1 MNTGSFDSQY
11 ENILLIPIHPKGN
24 NQTSNNHSYAL
35 SEDQALRLKLTDSKI
50 IS

>member
-11 ENILLIPIHPKGN
+11 ENILLIPKYLPRVE
-24 NQTSNNHSYAL
+24 QTSSNHSYAT
-35 SEDQALRLKLTDSKI
+35 SEDQALRFKLTESKI